1 MASQKSTHFAEYGG
15 STTEQALVQDLI
27 DEHIKIHGST
37 VFYLPRTL
45 NDVDQVWGEASN
57 SEFKESVQIEM
68 YLKSSDEF
76 DNDMADT
83 VTQFGLSNNDALT
96 FMVSKKRWTEEFD
109 GNFAGK
115 LADDRPAE
123 GDLIYF
129 PLTKGLFEIK
139 YVEHQAPFYQLGDLY
154 CYELRTE
161 LFRYS
166 GEDLDTGVAEIDAIE
181 VEKSFKTSLVID
193 PTQTN
198 NGIAF
203 TVDEEI
209 AGSVSNATAKVVS
222 WDTTNNILVVYDK
235 TNSYTEGETLTG
247 QTSGASWYIKNSS
260 AAGATRTETVYIQD
274 STGENI
280 TNRVIE
286 VDADSIIDFTER
298 NPFGEF

>member
-1 MASQKSTHFAEYGG
+1 MASQKSTHFPAYGG
-15 STTEQALVQDLI
+15 STTEQSLVQDLV

-57 SEFKESVQIEM
+57 SEFKESVEIEM
-68 YLKSSDEF
+68 YLKSYNEM

-83 VTQFGLSNNDALT
+83 VTEFGLSNNDALT

-181 VEKSFKTSLVID
+181 TAESTDALAYQLVLETATESGTNYLITEDGAFIVSEEYNIDTIDTSSD
-193 PTQTN
+193 SEYFETQ
-198 NGIAF
+198 G
-203 TVDEEI
+203 
-209 AGSVSNATAKVVS
+209 
-222 WDTTNNILVVYDK
+222 
-235 TNSYTEGETLTG
+235 
-247 QTSGASWYIKNSS
+247 
-260 AAGATRTETVYIQD
+260 
-274 STGENI
+274 
-280 TNRVIE
+280 
-286 VDADSIIDFTER
+286 DSILDFTER
-298 NPFGEF
+298 NPFGEVT